1 MFNLFTDYPLLLVAQ
16 VKLHK
21 AEQRQKVKHKLK
33 KVIYSCVTLKQLVV
47 AKRMFMQQ
55 IQAGNVTGQAIAFL
69 DSVYADKLR
78 ELTK

>member
-1 MFNLFTDYPLLLVAQ
+1 MFNLFTDYPLLLVTQ
-16 VKLHK
+16 VELHK
-21 AEQRQKVKHKLK
+21 AKQRQKVKHKLK
-33 KVIYSCVTLKQLVV
+33 KVIHSCVTLKQLVV

-55 IQAGNVTGQAIAFL
+55 IKAGNVTGQAVVFL